1 MDLMGQ
7 AVTHKAF
14 GDGVITGQDD
24 RHVTAEFAG
33 GVTKQ
38 FAYPTVF
45 GQFMTLADA
54 ELQAAVEKLAVAA
67 APLRPTAQQEVL
79 RKVEEHAR
87 TAARPAPVA
96 PAVPAASTPAA
107 KAAGTKPRGKAAGM
121 SAKPAKRASRT
132 TTRAS
137 QVVTGSVAVTRP
149 AGRAAA
155 YLAYQGPLL
164 ESQADGGYLWAPLA
178 TADGQRVPSWDRL
191 EELRPGDVVLHE
203 EAGMVRAVS
212 RVMALW
218 YKTSDLTA
226 ARHYGRPGCMGRHVD
241 CTYVRLENPV
251 PVAGLRDEVVGDD
264 ATEDGFLYLLDEEL
278 AQTLLDEAAGTN
290 PELGRQAFVRRFLSS
305 AE

>member
-24 RHVTAEFAG
+24 RHVTAEFAD

-45 GQFMTLADA
+45 GQFMTLADV
-54 ELQAAVEKLAVAA
+54 ELQAAVEKLAAAA
-67 APLRPTAQQEVL
+67 APLRPTTQQEVL
-79 RKVEEHAR
+79 RKVEERAR
-87 TAARPAPVA
+87 TTARPASVA
-96 PAVPAASTPAA
+96 TAAPKPAA
-107 KAAGTKPRGKAAGM
+107 KAVGTRPGGKAAGM
-121 SAKPAKRASRT
+121 SAKPAKRTFRT

-264 ATEDGFLYLLDEEL
+264 ATEDGFLYRLDEEL

-305 AE
+305 GE

>member
-54 ELQAAVEKLAVAA
+54 ELQAAVEKLAAAA
-67 APLRPTAQQEVL
+67 APLRPTVQQEVL
-79 RKVEEHAR
+79 RKVEERAR
-87 TAARPAPVA
+87 TTARPASVA
-96 PAVPAASTPAA
+96 TAAPKPAA
-107 KAAGTKPRGKAAGM
+107 KAVGTKPHGKAAGM

-178 TADGQRVPSWDRL
+178 AADGQRLPSWDRL

-203 EAGMVRAVS
+203 EGGMVRAVS

-251 PVAGLRDEVVGDD
+251 PVAGLRDEIVGDD
-264 ATEDGFLYLLDEEL
+264 ATAEGFLYRLDEEL

-305 AE
+305 GE

>member
-54 ELQAAVEKLAVAA
+54 ELQAAVEKLAAAA
-67 APLRPTAQQEVL
+67 APLRPTVQQEVL
-79 RKVEEHAR
+79 RKVEERAR
-87 TAARPAPVA
+87 TTARPASVA
-96 PAVPAASTPAA
+96 TAAPKPAA
-107 KAAGTKPRGKAAGM
+107 KAAGTKPHGKAAGM

-203 EAGMVRAVS
+203 EGGMVRAVS

-251 PVAGLRDEVVGDD
+251 PVAGLRDEIVGDD
-264 ATEDGFLYLLDEEL
+264 ATAEGFLYRLDEEL

-305 AE
+305 GE

>member
-54 ELQAAVEKLAVAA
+54 ELQAAVEKLAAAA

-79 RKVEEHAR
+79 RKVEERAR
-87 TAARPAPVA
+87 TAARPASVA
-96 PAVPAASTPAA
+96 TAAPKPAA
-107 KAAGTKPRGKAAGM
+107 KAAGTKPHGKAAGM

-203 EAGMVRAVS
+203 EGGMVRAVS

-251 PVAGLRDEVVGDD
+251 PVAGLRDEIVGDD
-264 ATEDGFLYLLDEEL
+264 ATAEGFLYRLDEEL

-305 AE
+305 GE